1 MGSYLTILVLLVLLA
16 AVLRDDFAFT
26 LIYVLVGAMTVGSWW
41 SRRALSQVKYER
53 IYPDRAFLGEKL
65 EVRLVITNHGWLPL
79 PWLRVH
85 EGLPVAL
92 SGPEA
97 LQRVVTMGS
106 RRSTEFRYELEARK
120 RGHYPIGPLFI
131 SSGDILGLNAEL
143 RRESEPEHLVV
154 YPKIVPLSAVKIPS
168 RSPQG
173 TLRHSQPIFED
184 PTRVRGKREYMPGDS
199 LRQVDWK
206 STAITGRMQVKL
218 FEPSIA
224 LETVIFLNL
233 NASDYHY
240 RTQLD
245 ATELAIVI
253 AASIANWVIGK
264 GQTLGLTV
272 NGIDPLS
279 NEEQPLDL
287 PPRKGKGHLMR
298 VLENLARA
306 EIKYEDAGFTE
317 LLRRQRHHLTWGT
330 TLIVITGSADDALLQ
345 ELYQARRSGQ
355 NTLLVLAGPVI
366 ASQEIRFR
374 AGFYGIPVV
383 PILNETGL
391 DIWRR

>member
-1 MGSYLTILVLLVLLA
+1 MGSYLTVLLLLVALA
-16 AVLRDDFAFT
+16 ALMRDDFAFT
-26 LIYVLVGAMTVGSWW
+26 LIYLLVGAITIGSWW
-41 SRRALSQVKYER
+41 SRRALSQVKYKR
-53 IYPDRAFLGEKL
+53 HYSNRAFLGEKI
-65 EVRLVITNHGWLPL
+65 EVRLAIENNGWLPL

-97 LQRVVTMGS
+97 LQRVITMGP
-106 RRSTEFRYELEARK
+106 RGQAEFSYELEARK

-131 SSGDILGLNAEL
+131 SSSDILGLNAEA
-143 RRESEPEHLVV
+143 RRESDPEHLIV
-154 YPKIVPLSAVKIPS
+154 YPKIVPLSGVQIPS

-218 FEPSIA
+218 LEPSIA
-224 LETVIFLNL
+224 LETIIFLNL

-240 RTQLD
+240 RTQID
-245 ATELAIVI
+245 ATELAVVI
-253 AASIANWVIGK
+253 AASISNWVISK

-272 NGIDPLS
+272 NGIDPLAVDQ
-279 NEEQPLDL
+279 EPIDL

-298 VLENLARA
+298 VLENLAKV
-306 EIKYEDAGFTE
+306 EVKYEDQGFTD
-317 LLRRQRHHLTWGT
+317 LIRQRRYHLTWGT
-330 TLIVITGSADDALLQ
+330 TLIVITGSVPPGLLE
-345 ELYQARRSGQ
+345 ELYQARRAGQ
-355 NTLLVLAGPVI
+355 NTLLVLAGPVVN
-366 ASQEIRFR
+366 SQEIRFQ
-374 AGFYGIPVV
+374 ANFFGIPVV
-383 PILNETGL
+383 PILNENGL
-391 DIWRR
+391 DIWRK